1 MGFNF
6 GFFGTPQHREFNYR
20 PVYYDPEKEA
30 LKERFAKAEAEG
42 KAAAESRAA
51 QEGAAK
57 KEYVPGQYIKGSITD
72 RNYRVERGANKFQK
86 VLGAVALVLAFAV
99 VYLIAKYFPLIWQ

>member
-30 LKERFAKAEAEG
+30 LKERFGKVDGTASKEGEA
-42 KAAAESRAA
+42 AP
-51 QEGAAK
+51 K

-72 RNYRVERGANKFQK
+72 RNYRVTRGTGKAQK
-86 VLGAVALVLAFAV
+86 VLGAVALILAFAV
-99 VYLIAKYFPLIWQ
+99 IYLIAKYYPLILQ

>member
-6 GFFGTPQHREFNYR
+6 GFFGTPQHREFNYK

-30 LKERFAKAEAEG
+30 LKERFGDIDGRNAAEKKEGEAE
-42 KAAAESRAA
+42 EP
-51 QEGAAK
+51 K
-57 KEYVPGQYIKGSITD
+57 KTYVPGQYVKGSITD
-72 RNYRVERGANKFQK
+72 RNYRVERGANKAQK

-99 VYLIAKYFPLIWQ
+99 IYLIAKYYPMIWQ

>member
-20 PVYYDPEKEA
+20 PVYYDHEKEA

-51 QEGAAK
+51 QEGSAK

-86 VLGAVALVLAFAV
+86 ILGAVALVLAFAV